1 MFDNTK
7 QTDTQVSELVGGI
20 CKLAGCLEG
29 RSSATDRELALHE
42 TLKLAYKI
50 EELINRQDERIAY
63 LDRLA
68 MTDSLTGI
76 LNRRGFQAEMQ
87 RVLASARRFQETG
100 VLAYIDLDEFK
111 FINDTYGHSCGD
123 EVLCHVSRVLERM
136 TRGMDYVARLGGD
149 EFAVLLVRS
158 GWEDGQIRAE
168 KITKELNTTTLRW
181 QDKIIQLK
189 ASVGFQPYDHTSLTH
204 DLMSSADQS
213 MYAVKKFKN
222 TSKQEECR
230 LSAAE

>member
-7 QTDTQVSELVGGI
+7 QTDAQVSELVGGI

-29 RSSATDRELALHE
+29 RASATDREIALHD

-50 EELINRQDERIAY
+50 EEMLNLQNERIAY

-76 LNRRGFQAEMQ
+76 LNRRGFQAELQ

-100 VLAYIDLDEFK
+100 VLAYIDLDDFK
-111 FINDTYGHSCGD
+111 PVNDTFGHTCGD

-158 GWEDGQIRAE
+158 GWDDGQVRVE
-168 KITKELNTTTLRW
+168 KIAQELNTTTMRW
-181 QDKIIQLK
+181 QDHLISLK
-189 ASVGFQPYDHTSLTH
+189 ASVGLQFYDKDSMTHNLLTA
-204 DLMSSADQS
+204 ADES
-213 MYAVKKFKN
+213 MYAIKKFKN
-222 TSKQEECR
+222 DKKQEECT